1 MILINSRLVKTISL
15 LLTVAVPVILTAP
28 VYAQTVETA
37 VNAQVAVDKEAA
49 ASQDR
54 INEIRDKTQDAASK
68 YAQALAES
76 ESMEKYNKQ
85 LAGQVADQDK
95 ELASIERQLVEIET
109 TNREVQPLMQQM
121 VDTLERFVA
130 LDVPFL
136 LEERTNR
143 VQSLQDLMPRADVA
157 ISEKYRRIIEA
168 YQIELEYGRTL
179 ETYAGVLADDGG
191 ERTVDFVRL
200 GRVSLMYQT
209 LDGTET
215 GYWNT
220 QEKKWVVD
228 NSYAESVAEARR
240 VAKKDGAPD
249 LLKIPVPAPQE
260 VRS

>member
-1 MILINSRLVKTISL
+1 MIPINSRLVKTISL

-28 VYAQTVETA
+28 VYAQTVDNA
-37 VNAQVAVDKEAA
+37 VNAQVAVDKDAA

-54 INEIRDKTQDAASK
+54 INEVRDKTQDAASK
-68 YAQALAES
+68 YAQAVAES

-85 LAGQVADQDK
+85 LAGQVADQEK
-95 ELASIERQLVEIET
+95 EVASIEKQLTEIET
-109 TNREVQPLMQQM
+109 TNREVQPLMQEM

-130 LDVPFL
+130 MDVPFL
-136 LEERTNR
+136 LEERTKR
-143 VQSLQDLMPRADVA
+143 VQSLKDLMPRSDVA

-179 ETYAGVLADDGG
+179 ETYAGRIQDANG

-209 LDGTET
+209 LDGSET
-215 GYWNT
+215 GYWNA

-228 NSYAESVAEARR
+228 NNYAHAVAEARR